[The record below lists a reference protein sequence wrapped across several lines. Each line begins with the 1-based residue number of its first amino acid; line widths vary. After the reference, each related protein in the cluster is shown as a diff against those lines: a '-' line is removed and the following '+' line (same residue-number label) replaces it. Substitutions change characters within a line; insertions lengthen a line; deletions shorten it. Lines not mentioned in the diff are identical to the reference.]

1 MHVLD
6 LATSQETV
14 LTKTS
19 LDESPS
25 FAPNGRMLL
34 YATEVGRRGILA
46 WVSVDGQ
53 ASANLPDLKGN
64 VREPTWGPFIK

>member
-1 MHVLD
+1 
-6 LATSQETV
+6 
-14 LTKTS
+14 
-19 LDESPS
+19 
-25 FAPNGRMLL
+25 MLL

-53 ASANLPDLKGN
+53 ARANLPDLKGD